1 MQAIDLS
8 LNLDDVI
15 DSRDLQDLLDNAV
28 DLLSDHEDG
37 SFPLSDEDLAETIRV
52 RDMLQRV
59 ADEVGSEWVHG
70 VTLIAE
76 DYFVEYAKELL
87 DDIGE
92 IPRNLPSYIVI
103 DWEQTAAA
111 LIVDYAE
118 VEIEGHTYLFH
129 C

>member
-1 MQAIDLS
+1 MQATTLD
-8 LNLDDVI
+8 LNLDDII
-15 DSRDLQDLLDNAV
+15 DSRDLQDVLDEAE
-28 DLLSDHEDG
+28 DRLSDHEDG
-37 SFPLSDEDLAETIRV
+37 SFPLSDEELAETTRLV
-52 RDMLQRV
+52 ETLRRV

-76 DYFVEYAKELL
+76 DYFVEYAKDLL

-103 DWEQTAAA
+103 DWEQTADN
-111 LIVDYAE
+111 LRVDYAE

-129 C
+129 G